1 MQPTP
6 LKNPPPP
13 SPFNDLSLHG
23 SKTFGNP
30 PPSATDFKKVQ
41 PLPYRQ
47 GGDTHYGYIVV
58 QGKTVPLSTLP

>member
-1 MQPTP
+1 MTY
-6 LKNPPPP
+6 P
-13 SPFNDLSLHG
+13 SMEVKHLA
-23 SKTFGNP
+23 T